1 LWISNKSGGTTF
13 EKQNN
18 NKIYIADY
26 QYHLFFQFCRL
37 LINTGLLTA
46 FYMIFCNN
54 PAMWVKFFII
64 IHITAN

>member
-26 QYHLFFQFCRL
+26 QYHLFFQFYRL
-37 LINTGLLTA
+37 LINSGLLTA
-46 FYMIFCNN
+46 FYMIF
-54 PAMWVKFFII
+54 
-64 IHITAN
+64 